1 MRIVY
6 LCKSVI
12 LSAFL
17 SIMLGSV
24 LLLSCSKEDKPVAEE
39 GVINT
44 DTLGYEK
51 IQYSVNV
58 NKGKGTKVTLDG
70 GNYVFE
76 EDDALY
82 VISLNDP
89 DHDGEEAG
97 KVWGKLPI
105 DPEDVGKTSA
115 SFSGTIKKAVGFTP
129 YDELPMKA
137 TLVSAADKIHVRDLP
152 DDEKV
157 TSTVYPTGSN
167 SIAPDLA
174 TAVSWYGDFT
184 GTSTYGAANYALS
197 QGSAFIKFKIIAGGL
212 NGSYTIIL
220 SDDANPIPT
229 PILSQ
234 TLAVEDG
241 DVLFT
246 IARPGGST
254 VLANPLITIKDG
266 DDVVWTRYFGGAST
280 SLALG
285 KLYAVTDEID
295 LGDIFYS
302 DGTWGDY
309 RNIKSGESY
318 PVSRTPLGLVVYVNE
333 GASSRHPSAISGD
346 AITSFANG
354 VTEKDN
360 HFGHALVIAK
370 SDCPDTDDGV
380 KWKTNDSKVTDSAFE
395 QTWFDAS
402 TTEERNALTLSS
414 YNGIGKT
421 SYMRNHS
428 ADFPVVGK
436 IDAYA
441 TANPT
446 VHASNWFLPTIT
458 QWIAC
463 FLGLGNSSSAYVYPL
478 DGMTYYSDEVYD
490 SFDGSKGA
498 AFEMLR
504 NCYDKR
510 EYDSIGGR
518 NYNPYY
524 YWSSTQNLK
533 DRAITVCFYDDD
545 VNTKIGLSHQV
556 KSRSY
561 SGGGLTM
568 NGRSARAFLA
578 F

>member
-1 MRIVY
+1 MRIIN
-6 LCKSVI
+6 LCKGI
-12 LSAFL
+12 MLNAFL
-17 SIMLGSV
+17 SVLLGSV
-24 LLLSCSKEDKPVAEE
+24 LLLSCAKEDKPVAEE
-39 GVINT
+39 SVT
-44 DTLGYEK
+44 DTDTVGYEK
-51 IQYSVNV
+51 IHYSVNV
-58 NKGKGTKVTLDG
+58 NKGKGTKVTIASSG
-70 GNYVFE
+70 VNEGKYVFE
-76 EDDALY
+76 AGDALY
-82 VISLNDP
+82 VIS
-89 DHDGEEAG
+89 DGGDAG
-97 KVWGKLPI
+97 KVWGRLDI
-105 DPEDVGKTSA
+105 DPGDVGTTSA
-115 SFSGTIKKAVGFTP
+115 TFSGDIYKEPGFTP
-129 YDELPMKA
+129 YDDLPMKA
-137 TLVSAADKIHVRDLP
+137 TLVSAGDEIHATSDN
-152 DDEKV
+152 KV
-157 TSTVYPTGSN
+157 TATVYPTDAV
-167 SIAPDLA
+167 APDLA
-174 TAVSWYGDFT
+174 TAVSLYSDFT
-184 GTSTYGAANYALS
+184 ATSTYGEKNYSLS
-197 QGSAFIKFKIIAGGL
+197 QGSTFVGFKIIAGGL
-212 NGSYTIIL
+212 NDDYTIVL
-220 SDDANPIPT
+220 SDDNTNPM
-229 PILSQ
+229 LSKDDF
-234 TLAVEDG
+234 TVEDG

-246 IARPGGST
+246 IALPGDT
-254 VLANPLITIKDG
+254 ELNNPYITIKDG
-266 DDVVWTRYFGGAST
+266 GDVVWTRYFGGAST
-280 SLALG
+280 ELDRG
-285 KLYAVTDEID
+285 KLYTVTDVINQ
-295 LGDIFYS
+295 GDIFYS

-309 RNIKSGESY
+309 RNIKSGASY
-318 PVSRTPLGLVVYVNE
+318 PVSRTPLGLVVYVNK
-333 GASSRHPSAISGD
+333 GASSKHPSAITGD
-346 AITSFANG
+346 DIIAFANG

-395 QTWFDAS
+395 QTWFDDNPD
-402 TTEERNALTLSS
+402 RNALTLSS

-463 FLGLGNSSSAYVYPL
+463 FLGLGNSSSAYIYPL

-518 NYNPYY
+518 NYNSYY

-545 VNTKIGLSHQV
+545 VNTTKIGLSHQV